1 VESIS
6 VKKLKAP
13 AGAYMMNFGRLDL
26 PLTEPDKTR
35 ETLLEVMPKKEQV
48 VISMR
53 MYDKWLR
60 ETLAAMTSGL
70 EEPVEPKAASATAS
84 ATESA
89 NDE

>member
-1 VESIS
+1 
-6 VKKLKAP
+6 
-13 AGAYMMNFGRLDL
+13 MMNFGRLDL

-48 VISMR
+48 VISMS

-60 ETLAAMTSGL
+60 ETLATMTSGL

-84 ATESA
+84 ATEAATESA
-89 NDE
+89 NDG